1 MKILFYDTRDYDQ
14 ESFEEQLKD
23 YPDISIDFIEADINP
38 MTATLA
44 NGYDAVC
51 GFVNST
57 INAFALE
64 ILKGFDVNTVL
75 MRCAGF
81 DAVNIDVAKNL
92 GMHVLRVPG
101 YSPQAIAEHAMG
113 LALASDRHIVK
124 GFNRVR
130 ENDYELSGL
139 LGHTLHGK
147 TAGIVGTGKIG
158 AAMCEIVKGFGMK
171 VLGYDVY
178 QNPDLKDYVTYVD
191 LDELLEKS
199 DLISLH
205 CPLFDSNYH
214 MIDAKAIDKM
224 KPGVIFVNT
233 ARGGLVNTQDL
244 IEGIRSQ
251 KIGAAGLDVY
261 EEEGANVFRNR
272 SSAIMESVT
281 STLCAFPNVVVTSH
295 QAFFTKEALAAIA
308 RTTLDNAMA
317 VANGGELPKAN
328 TVC

>member
-191 LDELLEKS
+191 LDELLEQS

-214 MIDAKAIDKM
+214 MIDKAAIDKM

-317 VANGGELPKAN
+317 VAKGGELPKAN

>member
-178 QNPDLKDYVTYVD
+178 QNPDLKDYVTYVE

-214 MIDAKAIDKM
+214 MIDKAAIDKM

-317 VANGGELPKAN
+317 VASGGELPKAN

>member
-1 MKILFYDTRDYDQ
+1 MR
-14 ESFEEQLKD
+14 
-23 YPDISIDFIEADINP
+23 
-38 MTATLA
+38 
-44 NGYDAVC
+44 GR
-51 GFVNST
+51 
-57 INAFALE
+57 E
-64 ILKGFDVNTVL
+64 ILRL
-75 MRCAGF
+75 RCAGF
-81 DAVNIDVAKNL
+81 DAVNVNVAKNL

-158 AAMCEIVKGFGMK
+158 AAMCEIVRGFGMK

-214 MIDAKAIDKM
+214 MIDAKAIEKM

-244 IEGIRSQ
+244 IEGIRTQ

-308 RTTLDNAMA
+308 KTTLSNAMA
-317 VANGGELPKAN
+317 YSEGTFEGPNG
-328 TVC
+328 VC

>member
-158 AAMCEIVKGFGMK
+158 AAMCEIVRGFGMK

-317 VANGGELPKAN
+317 VASGGELPKAN

>member
-214 MIDAKAIDKM
+214 MIDKAAIDKM

-317 VANGGELPKAN
+317 VASGGELPKAN

>member
-191 LDELLEKS
+191 LDELLEQS

-214 MIDAKAIDKM
+214 MIDKAAIDKM

-317 VANGGELPKAN
+317 VASGGELPKAN